1 MGGVVGLLLVLGL
14 IGLLF
19 WLLRRKRKNTES
31 KFVDAPSTQD
41 FPREYDNVGSAAYG
55 QGAQFYQDA
64 PLPPSHSSPSYSAR
78 DFATVPI
85 SSMPSI
91 PPGTAAPTAA
101 SAAAAVPV
109 TASAATPSRSA
120 VIPPTSLPTSAGA
133 AAPAPAPY
141 PASHTRGAAD
151 NVVGMSGPATRPPR
165 PPRPPRSTAD
175 AQQMPA
181 AAPTPGW
188 RRSAAASQTPGAYYE
203 ADPDLLTTTYED
215 TWASAD
221 SPYGRAGVGRVTDD
235 DPPPPR
241 AVHMQPGQVYT
252 NVSPLGAFTQM

>member
-1 MGGVVGLLLVLGL
+1 
-14 IGLLF
+14 
-19 WLLRRKRKNTES
+19 
-31 KFVDAPSTQD
+31 
-41 FPREYDNVGSAAYG
+41 
-55 QGAQFYQDA
+55 
-64 PLPPSHSSPSYSAR
+64 
-78 DFATVPI
+78 
-85 SSMPSI
+85 MPSI

-120 VIPPTSLPTSAGA
+120 VIPPTSLPTSSAAGA
-133 AAPAPAPY
+133 AAPASAPY
-141 PASHTRGAAD
+141 PAGYTRGAAD

-181 AAPTPGW
+181 AAPTPAW